1 MSAWLVAAGIR
12 NDLSGG
18 RIIQMRIA
26 YCEDEKAQ
34 AIRTADLLKKWA
46 NDAGVDCRM
55 EQFPTAESFLFTLNG
70 AKTVPYDLVLLDI
83 SMEGMDGF
91 SLAKMLREKDRQVR
105 IAFLTSDPSHVFEGY
120 EIEAWRYILKPLDY
134 RKVSEMMD
142 ALTSVLETTEKTHV
156 MLEIAGENVKVFLDD
171 VLYVE
176 VNGHYTTIICSA
188 QTFTVKES
196 FKNVIERFNQAVQ
209 SETALFIKCHRS
221 AAVNITK
228 VQRIG
233 RTSCVLTG
241 DVELPVS
248 RGMYQQLNQAFIR
261 ENLSPFGNS

>member
-1 MSAWLVAAGIR
+1 MKV
-12 NDLSGG
+12 
-18 RIIQMRIA
+18 A

-34 AIRTADLLKKWA
+34 GMLTADLLKMWSENSKVA
-46 NDAGVDCRM
+46 CRLDL
-55 EQFPTAESFLFTLNG
+55 FPSAESFLFALNG
-70 AKTVPYDLVLLDI
+70 AQTVPYDLVLLDI

-91 SLAKMLREKDRQVR
+91 SLARQIREKDRQVR
-105 IAFLTSDPSHVFEGY
+105 IAFLTSDASHVFEGY

-142 ALTSVLETTEKTHV
+142 ALVSVLETTEKTHV
-156 MLEIAGENVKVFLDD
+156 MLEIAGENVRLFLDD

-176 VNGHYTTIICSA
+176 VNGHYTTIACNA

-196 FKNVIERFNQAVQ
+196 FKDVIDRFNQASQ
-209 SETALFIKCHRS
+209 SETDKFIKCHRS
-221 AAVNITK
+221 AAVNISK

-241 DVELPVS
+241 DMELPVS

-261 ENLSPFGNS
+261 ENL